1 VAVTVTLAIGAGV
14 FARSLIAALR
24 LNPSIDTAHIVT
36 GSISLTQYGYT
47 APRAAA
53 FFEDL
58 RRRLGTSG
66 AVTSVSIAHS
76 RGGMSAGG
84 QIEIDGVRREMPAFV
99 SEMEVDSNYFRTL
112 GVPLLR
118 GRTFSADDRMSGPLV
133 IMVSAAFGDFIAPGG
148 EPVGHHVTESR
159 SRPPNPPPVGTI
171 VGVVPDVI
179 RSVTDT
185 RPMVRYYTSS
195 QGEPAFSALIVL
207 RTADDASTAI
217 SDLERAVK
225 AIDPRVSSGPWL
237 TMEQQL
243 GRQMN
248 PQRFGIFVLGSLA
261 VIALVLTGLGIYVVA
276 ASMAAGRRR
285 EMTIRS
291 ALGASRASIGGL
303 IVRETAWLVGGGTAG
318 GLVLAWSGARTIR
331 TLLFRVE
338 PLDPLT
344 IVATVA
350 SVILVSLLVTLRPAV
365 GAGRCDLAQVL
376 REE

>member
-1 VAVTVTLAIGAGV
+1 
-14 FARSLIAALR
+14 
-24 LNPSIDTAHIVT
+24 
-36 GSISLTQYGYT
+36 
-47 APRAAA
+47 
-53 FFEDL
+53 
-58 RRRLGTSG
+58 
-66 AVTSVSIAHS
+66 
-76 RGGMSAGG
+76 
-84 QIEIDGVRREMPAFV
+84 
-99 SEMEVDSNYFRTL
+99 
-112 GVPLLR
+112 
-118 GRTFSADDRMSGPLV
+118 
-133 IMVSAAFGDFIAPGG
+133 
-148 EPVGHHVTESR
+148 
-159 SRPPNPPPVGTI
+159 
-171 VGVVPDVI
+171 
-179 RSVTDT
+179 

-318 GLVLAWSGARTIR
+318 GLMLAWSGARTIR